1 LSQAHISNFLN
12 KKRALSLD
20 GLDRV
25 LAAQNLTVDQLIP
38 LDICASDSQPPTT
51 DPIEAIPV
59 VSPTTA
65 MDEPVVRP
73 GSVIETIH
81 VSASRLQDNRSR
93 ASAKVAQWQR
103 FVAVRADAQ
112 QTAAMEPM
120 IGAGAVVVLDR
131 HYNSLAP
138 YRAQQRTLYAVR
150 CGAGLVLRFV
160 EFDDGRLILRPLSP
174 TFPVQLLALG
184 PDETPADYIVGRV
197 CLVVSEL

>member
-1 LSQAHISNFLN
+1 MRRSCCSGVASLSQAHISNFLN

-103 FVAVRADAQ
+103 FVAVRALARWWCWIAITTRWRR
-112 QTAAMEPM
+112 TALSKELCM
-120 IGAGAVVVLDR
+120 
-131 HYNSLAP
+131 
-138 YRAQQRTLYAVR
+138 R
-150 CGAGLVLRFV
+150 CA
-160 EFDDGRLILRPLSP
+160 
-174 TFPVQLLALG
+174 AG
-184 PDETPADYIVGRV
+184 PDW
-197 CLVVSEL
+197 CCVSLSSTMDG

>member
-1 LSQAHISNFLN
+1 MRRSCCSGVASLSQAHISNFLN

-73 GSVIETIH
+73 GSVIETIRRRWRSG
-81 VSASRLQDNRSR
+81 SALLRSGRTPSRRRRWN
-93 ASAKVAQWQR
+93 
-103 FVAVRADAQ
+103 
-112 QTAAMEPM
+112 P
-120 IGAGAVVVLDR
+120 
-131 HYNSLAP
+131 
-138 YRAQQRTLYAVR
+138 
-150 CGAGLVLRFV
+150 
-160 EFDDGRLILRPLSP
+160 
-174 TFPVQLLALG
+174 
-184 PDETPADYIVGRV
+184 
-197 CLVVSEL
+197 